1 MQASMSLSP
10 SQLGEYLLNVATVR
24 PMFIWG
30 APGIGKSAL
39 LQKAFYS
46 LIHERRVGECE
57 LPAGSVLIGAGNR
70 AQDPAIVKP
79 TSSALMNRMVHVK
92 CLPYRWYF
100 AMPRPTPR
108 AIYWP
113 RRSLAGFTYVDAN
126 LKVI

>member
-1 MQASMSLSP
+1 MQASMPLSP
-10 SQLGEYLLNVATVR
+10 SQLGEFLPNVATVR
-24 PMFIWG
+24 TMFIWG
-30 APGIGKSAL
+30 AAGIGKSAL
-39 LQKAFYS
+39 VQKAFYS

-113 RRSLAGFTYVDAN
+113 RRSLAGFTCVDAN